1 MEIISTMSIYETP
14 SIPLRYVDSLEQ
26 KQHILLLYEDM
37 EYAKMIE
44 FRFLKNGLANGEN
57 CIYVTH
63 EDSGS
68 IVLKFLNY
76 GIPLQYF
83 QSGKLKVIQIR
94 ENCGNGQQMLDQSK
108 EDIELILVNLIPP
121 YRVVG
126 RIVPNIS
133 TIDGMTVQLELEN
146 KTHSCF
152 DDFRGSIMCT
162 YNMSRIEKT
171 KRKIW
176 MGELRQTHH
185 TVIHATKFGEGGV
198 FCPCIF

>member
-1 MEIISTMSIYETP
+1 MEIILTMSIYETS
-14 SIPLRYVDSLEQ
+14 SIPFRYVDLLEQ
-26 KQHILLLYEDM
+26 KQHILLLYEDI

-44 FRFLKNGLANGEN
+44 FRFIKNGLANGEN
-57 CIYVTH
+57 CIYVTS

-76 GIPLQYF
+76 GIPIQYF
-83 QSGKLKVIQIR
+83 QNGKLKVIQMH
-94 ENCGNGQQMLDQSK
+94 ENCGNVQQMLDQSRK
-108 EDIELILVNLIPP
+108 DIERVFANLIPP

-133 TIDGMTVQLELEN
+133 TVDGMTAQLDLEN

-162 YNMSRIEKT
+162 YDMSKIERT
-171 KRKIW
+171 KRKTW
-176 MGELRQTHH
+176 MDELRQTHH
-185 TVIHATKFGEGGV
+185 AIIHATKFGEGGV
-198 FCPCIF
+198 LCPYIS